1 MRRMNKRKSRRMPL
15 AKRRARRRWP
25 DLRFWEWLPQNSVW
39 RRRLT
44 LASGG
49 LTVLAV
55 LLGGMYWFNQADIPS
70 RMAAA
75 IRTATIDA
83 TKWAGF
89 SVRAVYVEGRKESSR
104 EQLIGAL
111 NLAIGDSIFE
121 FDPAEAQSR
130 LEKLGWVAEARI
142 ERHLPDA
149 IHIYLKERKP
159 IAIWQ
164 RKKKFVL
171 VDKSGAVIGQEGL
184 SRYGDLKI
192 IVGDGAPAHAA
203 DLLSMMEA
211 APKMMERVTHAVWV
225 GGRRWNIRMED
236 AIDIRMPAE
245 NPENAWRKLTEM
257 EREFGLLKRDII
269 AVDLRIPDRMTVRK
283 NPRKAKISKTD
294 GRT

>member
-1 MRRMNKRKSRRMPL
+1 M
-15 AKRRARRRWP
+15 AKRRARRWP
-25 DLRFWEWLPQNSVW
+25 DLRFWEWLPQNSPW

-44 LASGG
+44 KASGG
-49 LTVLAV
+49 LTVLGV
-55 LLGGMYWFNQADIPS
+55 LLGGMYWFNQADMPT
-70 RMAAA
+70 RMANA
-75 IRTATIDA
+75 IRVATLDA

-89 SVRAVYVEGRKESSR
+89 AVRAVYVEGRKEAAR
-104 EQLIGAL
+104 QKLIGAL
-111 NLAIGDSIFE
+111 DIAIGDPMFG
-121 FDPAEAQSR
+121 FDPVAAQNR
-130 LEKLGWVAEARI
+130 LAQLGWVAEARV
-142 ERHLPDA
+142 ERHLPDS

-171 VDKSGAVIGQEGL
+171 VDKYGEVIGQEGVA
-184 SRYGDLKI
+184 RYGGLKI
-192 IVGDGAPAHAA
+192 IVGEGAPAHAA
-203 DLLSMMEA
+203 DLLSMMEG

-225 GGRRWNIRMED
+225 GGRRWNIRVED

-283 NPRKAKISKTD
+283 NPRNAKISKTD

>member
-1 MRRMNKRKSRRMPL
+1 MRRMKKRKSRRLPL
-15 AKRRARRRWP
+15 AKRRARRWP
-25 DLRFWEWLPQNSVW
+25 DLRFWEWLPHNSVW
-39 RRRLT
+39 RRRLMM
-44 LASGG
+44 ASSG
-49 LTVLAV
+49 LTVLGV
-55 LLGGMYWFNQADIPS
+55 LLGGMYWFNQADMPS
-70 RMAAA
+70 RAAAA
-75 IRTATIDA
+75 IRAATLDA

-89 SVRAVYVEGRKESSR
+89 SVRAVYVEGRKEATR
-104 EQLIGAL
+104 QKLISAL
-111 NLAIGDSIFE
+111 DIAIGDAIFG
-121 FDPAEAQSR
+121 FDPVKAQNR
-130 LEKLGWVAEARI
+130 LVQLGWVAEARI

-171 VDKSGAVIGQEGL
+171 VDKFGEVIGQEGVARF
-184 SRYGDLKI
+184 SDLKI

-203 DLLSMMEA
+203 DLLSMMEG

-225 GGRRWNIRMED
+225 GGRRWNIRVED

-283 NPRKAKISKTD
+283 NPRNAKISKTD